1 MQGIRTAISITDQ
14 MTPAFKHITNALNIV
29 LDSFASL
36 QAASGRAI
44 DLNNINT
51 ARRDLLAANTII
63 EQTESNIRR
72 SATAQENMNNK
83 LKNGT
88 SAANGLLSK
97 ISGVVAAYATLES
110 VKGLITATDNYTNIA
125 SRLDLIKRDGETV
138 ADIQKMIGDST
149 KETFANYN
157 DVADMVGKLGVLAG
171 DAFTNTKD
179 IVGFANQISKH
190 IAISGA
196 SAGEAQGAMLQL
208 TQAMS
213 AGVLR
218 GDELNSVMEGMP
230 TVAKTIEAHFKKLG
244 DMRPLKAIAEDG
256 LISAAIVKE
265 ALYTAADETNER
277 FNKMG
282 VTFGNLWNLFGT
294 YAEESMRPVYE
305 RLKTITNTQEF
316 KTFAIQAGQ
325 AIATFAGVLVW
336 TIDMLSS
343 MTSFVTENLHWIA
356 PLFFIASIA
365 AGAYAV
371 ALAWTRRQAIMA
383 GAATAFQGIQTAW
396 YIAKTILATFVTYGF
411 AAGMVALSVAMAA
424 NPIGFF
430 VAAVVVLIGVIYLAV
445 AAVNHFSGSSISAT
459 GIIAG
464 TFMALGYHIY
474 NVVAFL
480 WNRFAAFA
488 EFLFNVFQHPIYAIK
503 ALFVNLATDFLD
515 MTIAMTKGWD
525 GFATSFANAI
535 ISAVNLAI
543 GAWNKFVD
551 LMPDKVKSALG
562 IGKTGKIE
570 ARTSITSDMQ
580 AMKGNLRNWLGDKPA
595 GYWSAPRMGM
605 KTVSEGWNKGYNWG
619 SNLSNKFSMDKLMEQ
634 AKGAQNSVAPTGS
647 KALNENAGLGSGG
660 LGGSNPIKDLAGSS
674 KQTAANTGAM
684 ANNLQG
690 TEEEIKYL
698 REIGEREAINRFT
711 TAEIKIDM
719 KNDNHIS
726 NGLDLDGVING
737 LTERVYTAMSIAAEG
752 VHK

>member
-14 MTPAFKHITNALNIV
+14 MTPALKHITNALNIV

-371 ALAWTRRQAIMA
+371 ALAWTTRKAIMA

-396 YIAKTILATFVTYGF
+396 YIAKTILATFATYGF

-430 VAAVVVLIGVIYLAV
+430 VAAVVVLIGIIYLAV
-445 AAVNHFSGSSISAT
+445 AAVNHFSGTSISAT

-464 TFMALGYHIY
+464 AFMVLGYSIY

-488 EFLFNVFQHPIYAIK
+488 EFLFNVFQHPVYAIK

-535 ISAVNLAI
+535 ISAVNMAI

-562 IGKTGKIE
+562 IGKAGKIE

-580 AMKGNLRNWLGDKPA
+580 AMKGNLRDWLGDKPA
-595 GYWSAPRMGM
+595 RYWSAPRMGM
-605 KTVSEGWNKGYNWG
+605 KTLSEGWNKGYNWG
-619 SNLSNKFSMDKLMEQ
+619 SNLSNKFSMDKLMKQ
-634 AKGAQNSVAPTGS
+634 AQGAQASIAPNGS

-684 ANNLQG
+684 ANSLQG